1 MSSRFA
7 HGYDKTPAKFPEFS
21 YWTIFGTIHKS
32 RVRAPPHTSFTHPSV
47 LLPFTPDQN
56 NANCEDGT
64 PALEKQQATIHM
76 RHVPQHD
83 ASASTRPR
91 AHHTRFLSVMLGSLS
106 VLGMIHVARSQSL
119 AERQLADDWVKAT
132 VQTSFAGGEAKELAA
147 YRKLQSRRARKND
160 ERAPTKLEE
169 QFKARLT
176 EQMLTRLQEDRDPE
190 SIFEF
195 ENDGCELCRDG
206 LLVRIF

>member
-1 MSSRFA
+1 
-7 HGYDKTPAKFPEFS
+7 
-21 YWTIFGTIHKS
+21 
-32 RVRAPPHTSFTHPSV
+32 
-47 LLPFTPDQN
+47 
-56 NANCEDGT
+56 
-64 PALEKQQATIHM
+64 
-76 RHVPQHD
+76 
-83 ASASTRPR
+83 
-91 AHHTRFLSVMLGSLS
+91 MLGSLS

-119 AERQLADDWVKAT
+119 AERQLADEWVKAT

-195 ENDGCELCRDG
+195 ENDGCECALPGRFSQAFFLDSSPYFTKRSG
-206 LLVRIF
+206 SVREI